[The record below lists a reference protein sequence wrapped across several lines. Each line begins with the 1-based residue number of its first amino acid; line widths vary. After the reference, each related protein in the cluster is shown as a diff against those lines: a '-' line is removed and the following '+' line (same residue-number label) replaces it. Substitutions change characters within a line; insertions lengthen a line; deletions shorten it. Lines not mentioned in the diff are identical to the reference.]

1 MSFWKPGTK
10 NPIVESATVKQLKN
24 NGMEQVYSAVGED
37 ETTVVSK
44 EIVSKLSKGTMSMKV
59 YFFLHVSNIT

>member
-44 EIVSKLSKGTMSMKV
+44 EIVSKLSKGTMSM
-59 YFFLHVSNIT
+59 